1 MKAIITGGLGQIGS
15 HVAELLIARGD
26 HVLILDDLSTGRP
39 EHMKDHPNLEVVID
53 TVYNRKLVYSLVNNY
68 KPDVIIHAAASFKN
82 PDDWYNDTLT
92 NCVGGINVIQA
103 AKDYNVKRF
112 IYFQTSLCYGQ
123 ISQDLPIKINQ
134 PRNPSGSSY
143 AISKTTNELYLELA
157 GIDYVSFRLANVIG
171 QRNVAGPL
179 PIFYKRLKEGKVC
192 YVTKSKR
199 DFVYVKDLAKIVL
212 QACDGV
218 GYGPYHF
225 STGNDVAIVD
235 LYNEVLKQMD
245 IKHQHKYKE
254 IELGEDD
261 VFTIKLDPSETF
273 EIFGIMEFTP
283 LNIIVKDAIKYYKE
297 YGVKNEY
304 THLKIDP
311 LTDSKN

>member
-1 MKAIITGGLGQIGS
+1 
-15 HVAELLIARGD
+15 
-26 HVLILDDLSTGRP
+26 
-39 EHMKDHPNLEVVID
+39 
-53 TVYNRKLVYSLVNNY
+53 
-68 KPDVIIHAAASFKN
+68 
-82 PDDWYNDTLT
+82 
-92 NCVGGINVIQA
+92 
-103 AKDYNVKRF
+103 KR
-112 IYFQTSLCYGQ
+112 
-123 ISQDLPIKINQ
+123 
-134 PRNPSGSSY
+134 
-143 AISKTTNELYLELA
+143 
-157 GIDYVSFRLANVIG
+157 
-171 QRNVAGPL
+171 
-179 PIFYKRLKEGKVC
+179 
-192 YVTKSKR
+192 
-199 DFVYVKDLAKIVL
+199 FVYVKDLAKIVL